1 MEMFRRKKKNK
12 RPIMTLDDCAKYY
25 QENTQYR
32 YAVVVGKDRLPR
44 SICETMES
52 AKDDM
57 NVHFISGGQF
67 PIEIVDLAF
76 YEMEGKY
83 AAKRL

>member
-1 MEMFRRKKKNK
+1 MKLLWRKKNK
-12 RPIMTLDDCAKYY
+12 PTTMKLEDCVNYY
-25 QENTQYR
+25 KENPQYR

>member
-1 MEMFRRKKKNK
+1 MFRRKKKNK
-12 RPIMTLDDCAKYY
+12 GQTMTLDDCLKKYK
-25 QENTQYR
+25 ENPQYR

-57 NVHFISGGQF
+57 NVHFISGGQL

-76 YEMEGKY
+76 YEMEGKC
-83 AAKRL
+83 AAKSL

>member
-1 MEMFRRKKKNK
+1 MRLFWRKKNK
-12 RPIMTLDDCAKYY
+12 PPTMKLEDCVKCYK
-25 QENTQYR
+25 ENPQCR
-32 YAVVVGKDRLPR
+32 YAVVAGKDRLPR
-44 SICETMES
+44 SICETMEG
-52 AKDDM
+52 AKEDYKTHW
-57 NVHFISGGQF
+57 VSGGQL

>member
-1 MEMFRRKKKNK
+1 MKLFRRKKKNK
-12 RPIMTLDDCAKYY
+12 FPQMTLDDCVKYY
-25 QENTQYR
+25 QENPQYR

-52 AKDDM
+52 AKDDT
-57 NVHFISGGQF
+57 NVHFVSGGQL

>member
-1 MEMFRRKKKNK
+1 MKVFCRKKKNK
-12 RPIMTLDDCAKYY
+12 FPTMTLDDCLKKYK
-25 QENTQYR
+25 ENPQYR

-52 AKDDM
+52 SKDDM
-57 NVHFISGGQF
+57 NVHFVSDGQL

-83 AAKRL
+83 AAKRI

>member
-1 MEMFRRKKKNK
+1 MRLFWRKNNK
-12 RPIMTLDDCAKYY
+12 PTTMKLEDCVNYY
-25 QENTQYR
+25 KENPQYR

-44 SICETMES
+44 SICETMEG
-52 AKDDM
+52 AKEDYKTHW
-57 NVHFISGGQF
+57 VSGGEL

-76 YEMEGKY
+76 CEMEGKY

>member
-1 MEMFRRKKKNK
+1 MKLFHSKKKNK
-12 RPIMTLDDCAKYY
+12 FHKMTLDDCAKYY
-25 QENTQYR
+25 QENLQYR
-32 YAVVVGKDRLPR
+32 YAVVVGKDRFPM

-57 NVHFISGGQF
+57 NVHFVSGGQL

>member
-1 MEMFRRKKKNK
+1 MKVFCRKKKNK
-12 RPIMTLDDCAKYY
+12 FPKMTLDDCAKYY
-25 QENTQYR
+25 QENPQYR
-32 YAVVVGKDRLPR
+32 YAVVVGKDRFPR

-57 NVHFISGGQF
+57 SLHFISGGQL

-76 YEMEGKY
+76 YETEGTY